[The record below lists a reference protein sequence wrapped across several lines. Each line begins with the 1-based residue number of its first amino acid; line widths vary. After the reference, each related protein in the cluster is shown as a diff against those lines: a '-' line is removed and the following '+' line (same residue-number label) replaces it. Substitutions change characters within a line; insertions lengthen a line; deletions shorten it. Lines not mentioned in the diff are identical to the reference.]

1 MTDMH
6 SRLVLR
12 QRVRQLILMRE
23 TGPKRPAWHLR
34 RMRMIW
40 ELHDAIAA
48 LDGGETP
55 MFPQT
60 LQEYLTPQLDA
71 YLEELRQLCAIEC
84 PTSSKAG
91 VDEAGEWV
99 ARWGRRRNWEVK
111 RWKDGD
117 NGDTIAFTIL
127 GKGGPRILLAAHLD
141 TVYPVGV
148 AAERPM
154 RVDGNTVLGPGTCDN
169 KSGLLSAL
177 YAMMA
182 LEECGGLGNIGCITL
197 LCGSDEE
204 EGMRVSLLAF
214 DELAPQHD
222 VALVL
227 EAGRENGD
235 IVSARK
241 GGGTYVFTV
250 QGRAAHAGV
259 EPHKGAN
266 AIVQL
271 AYQSVALHALNGIRP
286 GTTVN
291 VGVVS
296 GGTVSNAVPDV
307 ATARI
312 DVRIVDPADQQVVHD
327 AIMAIAEQVHVP
339 GTSTTVS
346 GGFRVPAMACTPAIA
361 RLATVAK
368 QCAHELGFSTND
380 AHTGGMSYANYLAE
394 RGLPVLDGLGPV
406 GGNDHSPREYI
417 DLDSIVPRTAFLA
430 LLMTRIGGTEPA
442 S

>member
-1 MTDMH
+1 MTDLH
-6 SRLVLR
+6 SRLLLR
-12 QRVRQLILMRE
+12 QRLRQLILMRE

-34 RMRMIW
+34 RMRMIC

-48 LDGGETP
+48 LDGGETA
-55 MFPQT
+55 MFPHT
-60 LQEYLTPQLDA
+60 LQTYLTPHLDT

-84 PTSSKAG
+84 PTSSKVG

-111 RWKDGD
+111 RWKDD
-117 NGDTIAFTIL
+117 ECGDTIAFTIL

-154 RVDGNTVLGPGTCDN
+154 RIEGTTVLGPGTCDN

-204 EGMRVSLLAF
+204 EGMRVSLRAF

-241 GGGTYVFTV
+241 GGGMYTFTV
-250 QGRAAHAGV
+250 HGRAAHAGV

-271 AYQSVALHALNGIRP
+271 AHQSVALHALNGLRP

-296 GGTVSNAVPDV
+296 GGTVSNAVPDL

-312 DVRIVDPADQQVVHD
+312 DVRIVDPADQEVVD
-327 AIMAIAEQVHVP
+327 AAIRQIAATVHVP
-339 GTSTTVS
+339 GTSTEVS

-368 QCAHELGFSTND
+368 QCAQELGFATND

-430 LLMTRIGGTEPA
+430 LLMTRIGQPA
-442 S
+442 

>member
-1 MTDMH
+1 MDH
-6 SRLVLR
+6 PLNSRISLR
-12 QRVRQLILMRE
+12 QRLRQLILMRE
-23 TGPKRPAWHLR
+23 TGPKRPAWHMR

-40 ELHDAIAA
+40 ELHDQIAA
-48 LDGGETP
+48 LDGGDTP

-60 LQEYLTPQLDA
+60 LQSYLTPQLDT
-71 YLEELRQLCAIEC
+71 YIEELRQLCAIEC
-84 PTSSKAG
+84 PTDSKVG

-111 RWKDGD
+111 RWKDD
-117 NGDTIAFTIL
+117 EFGDTIAFTIL

-154 RVDGNTVLGPGTCDN
+154 RIEGNTLLAPGSCDN

-182 LEECGGLGNIGCITL
+182 LEECGGLGNIGAITL

-204 EGMRVSLLAF
+204 AGMKVSLRAF
-214 DELAPQHD
+214 AELAPKHD
-222 VALVL
+222 VAFVL

-241 GGGTYVFTV
+241 GGGNFYFEV
-250 QGRAAHAGV
+250 QGKAAHAGV

-271 AYQSVALHALNGIRP
+271 AHQSVALHALNGMRP
-286 GTTVN
+286 GTTLN

-296 GGTVSNAVPDV
+296 GGTVSNAVPDR
-307 ATARI
+307 ASAKI
-312 DVRIVDPADQQVVHD
+312 DVRIVDPADQAPVEEAIRAIGAQVF
-327 AIMAIAEQVHVP
+327 VP
-339 GTSTTVS
+339 GTSTTVT
-346 GGFRVPAMACTPAIA
+346 GGIRVPAMACTPTIA
-361 RLATVAK
+361 SLAELTK
-368 QCAHELGFSTND
+368 QCAVDLGFTTND
-380 AHTGGMSYANYLAE
+380 AHTGGMSYANYLAQQ
-394 RGLPVLDGLGPV
+394 GLPVLDGLGPV

-417 DLDSIVPRTAFLA
+417 DIDSIVPRTALLA
-430 LLMTRIGGTEPA
+430 LLMTRVHTIG
-442 S
+442 